1 MPDHPFWGPPAD
13 GAELARLARE
23 DSHPFEELDDSL
35 VIERTADDL
44 AANRVVGWMDG
55 ALELGPRALG
65 HRSIL
70 AAPHAAAMR
79 DRLNRDIKFREE
91 FRPFAPVVPIE
102 SADRYFE
109 LPPGGLRLARFMSG
123 VFPVRPEWRER
134 LAAVTHV
141 DGTAR
146 LQTLSRDM
154 APRLYKLLEA
164 YGQRTGIPVLLNTS
178 FNLAGEPIVN
188 RVVEGY
194 TTFRRS
200 GMDVLVAGQT
210 RLMKR
215 ASPLAKAPEE
225 VTCSRSV
232 ERSSAS

>member
-1 MPDHPFWGPPAD
+1 
-13 GAELARLARE
+13 
-23 DSHPFEELDDSL
+23 
-35 VIERTADDL
+35 
-44 AANRVVGWMDG
+44 
-55 ALELGPRALG
+55 
-65 HRSIL
+65 
-70 AAPHAAAMR
+70 
-79 DRLNRDIKFREE
+79 
-91 FRPFAPVVPIE
+91 
-102 SADRYFE
+102 

-134 LAAVTHV
+134 LGAVTHV

-210 RLMKR
+210 RLTKR
-215 ASPLAKAPEE
+215 ASPLAKAPQE